1 MGMNEKNEVLV
12 IGGGVVGVA
21 CALELQRR
29 GARVTLVDRKE
40 PGSETSYGNAGVLAT
55 SSLIP
60 FNNPN
65 LLRNLPALLK
75 NQSVSFRYKPSY
87 LLSMAGWG
95 AKFLL
100 NARRARFDE
109 TAAALHGLIALSAIE
124 HKRLLREAAITHR
137 LRSNGWIFL
146 YRTAE
151 SFAGSALARQT
162 YDRFG
167 VSYKLLGE
175 GEIAEMEPDLSAGFH
190 RGIWMDGTS
199 SVDSPG
205 AVTKAYASLFV
216 GQGGTLAKA
225 AVSRLRQ
232 LETGRWQ
239 ATTAEGDAL
248 EADRVVIA
256 TGPWANDLLAS
267 VSLRVPMAFER
278 GYHMHFGTRGGA
290 TLNRPIYDVAGGYVL
305 APMEQGI
312 RLGSGVELNERDA
325 AADATQLDLCE
336 RTARATFPLSDRLES
351 SPWLGRRPT
360 LPDSRPIIG
369 ETPGRRGLWLAFG
382 HQHIGF
388 NTSTGTAALLGALMY
403 GDKAPVDP
411 YPFRAARFL

>member
-1 MGMNEKNEVLV
+1 MNQKNEVLV
-12 IGGGVVGVA
+12 IGGGVVGVT

-65 LLRNLPALLK
+65 LLRNLPTLLK
-75 NQSVSFRYKPSY
+75 NKSVSFRYNPAY
-87 LLSMAGWG
+87 LMSMAVWG

-100 NARRARFDE
+100 NARRSRFDD
-109 TAAALHGLIALSAIE
+109 TAAALHGLISLSAIE
-124 HKRLLREAAITHR
+124 HARLLRAANVTHR
-137 LRSNGWIFL
+137 LRSNGWVFL

-167 VSYKLLGE
+167 VSYKLVNE
-175 GEIAEMEPDLSAGFH
+175 HEIADMEPGLTARFQH
-190 RGIWMDGTS
+190 GIWMDGTS

-205 AVTKAYASLFV
+205 AVTKAYARLFAE
-216 GQGGTLAKA
+216 QGGTLARA
-225 AVSRLRQ
+225 SVTRVRQ
-232 LETGRWQ
+232 LATGRWQ
-239 ATTAEGDAL
+239 AATTEGGQL

-256 TGPWANDLLAS
+256 TGPWANDVLAG
-267 VSLRVPMAFER
+267 VGIRVPMAFER
-278 GYHMHFGTRGGA
+278 GYHMHFGARDGA
-290 TLNRPIYDVAGGYVL
+290 TLNRPVYDVAGGYVL

-312 RLGSGVELNERDA
+312 RLGSGVELNDRDA
-325 AADATQLDLCE
+325 AADVTQLDLCE
-336 RTARATFPLSDRLES
+336 RTAREVFPLAGRLES

-360 LPDSRPIIG
+360 LPDSKPIIG
-369 ETPGRRGLWLAFG
+369 EAPRHPGLWLAFG

-388 NTSTGTAALLGALMY
+388 NTSAGTAALLGALMY
-403 GDKAPVDP
+403 GDKPPVDP
-411 YPFRAARFL
+411 YPFRAARFI